1 MVDKSSMTSN
11 PLYRRHFFCFA
22 VFLFC
27 YFILPVIGSPI
38 LRFEALALEV
48 PQLKYHVN
56 DYANM
61 MSPETRSKIES
72 DLKAFE
78 QSDSTQ
84 VVILTIQSLEGED
97 LEGYSIKVAE
107 AWKIGQKGKDNG
119 VILLVANKERKIRI
133 EVGRGLEGKLTDLAS
148 GHIIDLV
155 MKPRFK
161 NGDYDGGFIAATQ
174 ALIDATRGEFKADER
189 RTFSRKGHGTP
200 LPVLFIFG
208 AIGLLALSRIS
219 RILGGAAGAIGF
231 PLIGLL
237 IGLPLA
243 ALVLMG
249 IFGLLA
255 GIFLP
260 LFFGGFGGGGGF
272 WPGGFGG
279 GGFGGGDDG
288 GGDFGGFG
296 GGGGGDFGGGGASGG
311 W

>member
-133 EVGRGLEGKLTDLAS
+133 EVGRGLEGKLTDLAAIQGRGLRWRIYCRYPGPHRRDAGRIQGRRKTYLFEERPRYAAS
-148 GHIIDLV
+148 RPFHI
-155 MKPRFK
+155 
-161 NGDYDGGFIAATQ
+161 
-174 ALIDATRGEFKADER
+174 R
-189 RTFSRKGHGTP
+189 RHRTSRT
-200 LPVLFIFG
+200 
-208 AIGLLALSRIS
+208 
-219 RILGGAAGAIGF
+219 
-231 PLIGLL
+231 
-237 IGLPLA
+237 
-243 ALVLMG
+243 
-249 IFGLLA
+249 
-255 GIFLP
+255 
-260 LFFGGFGGGGGF
+260 
-272 WPGGFGG
+272 
-279 GGFGGGDDG
+279 
-288 GGDFGGFG
+288 
-296 GGGGGDFGGGGASGG
+296 
-311 W
+311 